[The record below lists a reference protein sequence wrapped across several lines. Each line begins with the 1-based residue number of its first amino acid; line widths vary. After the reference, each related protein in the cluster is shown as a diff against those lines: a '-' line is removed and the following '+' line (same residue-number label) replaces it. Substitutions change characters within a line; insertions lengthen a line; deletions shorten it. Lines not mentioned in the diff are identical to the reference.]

1 MKVCFTGG
9 GTGGHVFPAF
19 AVDEELQQLV
29 GEDYVR
35 FWIGSGHP
43 QERQWVEGANFP
55 YYPIKS
61 GKLRRYFSWK
71 LFPDMVNIVIGFF
84 QALRIL
90 RKERPQLLFSK
101 GGYVS
106 VPPVVAARLLRI
118 PSITH
123 ESDASPGLA
132 TRLNSLFAN
141 KICIPF
147 EGSGQKLPPGK
158 LIVTGVPTRFSLER
172 AQANFKGGKGRK
184 RIVVLGGSQGAQ
196 QINSLVWENLDKLL
210 ALCDVVHQT
219 GSGKLLPVEREGY
232 YPHPFFDEGFE
243 EVLYSADVVISR
255 SGATALADF
264 LELQKPMILI
274 PLNLK
279 ASRGDQVANAK
290 RLEEAGAALV
300 ISGEDGDELIEA
312 VTKVLNRD
320 EFRETMVERGKSL
333 HIKGSATK
341 IAEAIVGLKGERY
354 G

>member
-19 AVDEELQQLV
+19 AVDDELQQII
-29 GEDYVR
+29 GEDYER

-43 QERQWVEGANFP
+43 EERQWVEGADFP

-71 LFPDMVNIVIGFF
+71 LFPDMVNIVVGFF
-84 QALRIL
+84 QALKIL
-90 RKERPQLLFSK
+90 RRERPQLLFSK

-106 VPPVVAARLLRI
+106 VPPVVAARLLGI
-118 PSITH
+118 PAITH

-132 TRLNSLFAN
+132 TRLNSLFVK

-147 EGSGQKLPPGK
+147 EGAGQKLPHKK

-172 AQANFKGGKGRK
+172 AQANFKRGEGRPK
-184 RIVVLGGSQGAQ
+184 IVVLGGSQGAQ
-196 QINSLVWENLDKLL
+196 QINTLIWENLDQLL
-210 ALCDVVHQT
+210 PLCDVVHQT
-219 GSGKLLPVEREGY
+219 GSGKFLPVERDGY
-232 YPHPFFDEGFE
+232 YPHPFFHEEFE
-243 EVLYSADVVISR
+243 EVLHGADLVISR

-290 RLEEAGAALV
+290 RLQEAGAALI
-300 ISGEDGDELIEA
+300 ISGEDGDELIQA
-312 VTKVLNRD
+312 VTKVLNGD
-320 EFRETMVERGKSL
+320 EFREAMVERGKTL
-333 HIKGSATK
+333 HTKGSATK
-341 IAEAIVGLKGERY
+341 IAKAIVGLKGEHN